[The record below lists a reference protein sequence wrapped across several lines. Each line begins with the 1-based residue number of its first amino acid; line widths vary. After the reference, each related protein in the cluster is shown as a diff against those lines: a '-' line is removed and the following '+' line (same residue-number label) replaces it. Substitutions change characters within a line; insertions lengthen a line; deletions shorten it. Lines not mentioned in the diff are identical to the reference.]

1 MDDPKFIVL
10 NSGTGIGLK
19 YEVEKVERIE
29 NGVDKI
35 LIANIKS
42 ASFVTVI
49 ENIDDVCSIIKDNPL
64 NFVKPKYIQGDLF
77 IDNKE

>member
-1 MDDPKFIVL
+1 MDDIKFIVL
-10 NSGTGIGLK
+10 NSSTGIGLQ

-35 LIANIKS
+35 LVANIKS
-42 ASFVTVI
+42 ASFVNVI
-49 ENIDDVCSIIKDNPL
+49 ENVDDFRNLAKNKPL
-64 NFVKPKYIQGDLF
+64 NFIKPKYIQGDLF